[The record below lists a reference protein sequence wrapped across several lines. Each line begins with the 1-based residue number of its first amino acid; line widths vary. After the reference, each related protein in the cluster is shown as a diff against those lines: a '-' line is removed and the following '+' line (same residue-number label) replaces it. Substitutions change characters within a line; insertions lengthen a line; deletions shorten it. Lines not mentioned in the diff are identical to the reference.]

1 MGFLSQLQN
10 VIQQRITQPHEL
22 IKLVADRAN
31 ARQLEACAPGT
42 ASPIFVIRQED
53 LIGLYTAGKQ
63 IYRELFVATTPD
75 DVLRLLHPDNVLPAR
90 TFLRMMTYTEESPA
104 RVVVY
109 GPEAGSS
116 TVFGTVDGGA
126 VEAFGY
132 STEAGSPGDEFET
145 FLERQQGNN
154 NETTAPC

>member
-1 MGFLSQLQN
+1 MGFLLG
-10 VIQQRITQPHEL
+10 ITTLIEEHITEPHEL
-22 IKLVADRAN
+22 IKLVADRDN

-53 LIGLYTAGKQ
+53 LVGLYTAGKQ

-116 TVFGTVDGGA
+116 TVFGPVDGGS

-132 STEAGSPGDEFET
+132 TTEAGSPGDEFET

-154 NETTAPC
+154 NNIPDPC